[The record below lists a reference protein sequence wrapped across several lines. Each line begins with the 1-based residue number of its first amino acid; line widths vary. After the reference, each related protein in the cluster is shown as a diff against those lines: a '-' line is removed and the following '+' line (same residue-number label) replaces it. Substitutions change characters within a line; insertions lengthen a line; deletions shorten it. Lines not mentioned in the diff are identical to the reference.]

1 VVFGMFVV
9 YFVVGTFLV
18 LPVVEP
24 KRRPTRP
31 AFDRAA

>member
-1 VVFGMFVV
+1 MFVV

-24 KRRPTRP
+24 KRRRRRP
-31 AFDRAA
+31 VVEAAA

>member
-1 VVFGMFVV
+1 
-9 YFVVGTFLV
+9 VVGTFLV